1 MNTQCLVVKKVR
13 TGNLY
18 RYCYLMLF
26 CFVLSSQFTFA
37 KSDPVLDFAKQQ
49 ITQKF
54 YTPAISTLNSYIE
67 THPKSAEALYWK
79 GYAFARIDNP
89 LAAEENFLAAI
100 KLNGKYLPAYEE
112 LANMFMKKE
121 KYSSALTYY
130 NGALALKDSDVNLLN
145 SRGMCFYYL
154 EKFELAIK
162 DFKEVIKLDPG
173 NYLAYNNR
181 GSAEYNNQDI
191 ATASIQDLRL
201 AEKDFNKSLQL
212 KPDFE
217 LAYRNRGIVRYYMD
231 SLTTSYKDLL
241 YAIQLEP
248 TDEKAHYY
256 LAKLFF
262 KQKSYNIAMQ
272 FYDNAIKMVN
282 YKPEMFLDRGLCKLE
297 MGDYKSARA
306 DFYKSMGLSNNTGIA
321 EYHTARSFAAED
333 NKNDAIYAL
342 REAKKVGLFVNTKY
356 FADIA
361 KDKYFAKYAKDKVF
375 NDAIKEL
382 KFGKF

>member
-1 MNTQCLVVKKVR
+1 MKVQCQVVGGFRK
-13 TGNLY
+13 GNL
-18 RYCYLMLF
+18 CLCIMFFSLLF
-26 CFVLSSQFTFA
+26 SSQLTFA

-54 YTPAISTLNSYIE
+54 YTPAISTLNGYLE
-67 THPKSAEALYWK
+67 THPKSVEALYWK
-79 GYAFARIDNP
+79 GYAFSRLDNGVA
-89 LAAEENFLAAI
+89 AAENFMAAL
-100 KLNGKYLPAYEE
+100 KLDGKYLPAYEE
-112 LANMFMKKE
+112 LAEMYMKKNN
-121 KYSSALTYY
+121 YVFALTYY
-130 NGALALKDSDVNLLN
+130 NGAIALKDSDVNLLN
-145 SRGMCFYYL
+145 RRGMCYYYL

-162 DFKEVIKLDPG
+162 DFKEVIKLDPN

-231 SLTTSYKDLL
+231 SLHTAYKDLL

-248 TDEKAHYY
+248 TDEKAHYF
-256 LAKLFF
+256 LGKLFF

-272 FYDNAIKMVN
+272 FYDNAIRMVN
-282 YKPEMFLDRGLCKLE
+282 YKGEMFLDRGLCKME
-297 MGDYKSARA
+297 MGDFKGARA
-306 DFYKSMGLSNNTGIA
+306 DFYKSMGLNGNNALA
-321 EYHTARSFAAED
+321 EYHTARTFAAED

-342 REAKKVGLFVNTKY
+342 KEAKKVGLFINTKY

-361 KDKYFAKYAKDKVF
+361 RDKYFIKYAKDKVF

-382 KFGKF
+382 KFGK